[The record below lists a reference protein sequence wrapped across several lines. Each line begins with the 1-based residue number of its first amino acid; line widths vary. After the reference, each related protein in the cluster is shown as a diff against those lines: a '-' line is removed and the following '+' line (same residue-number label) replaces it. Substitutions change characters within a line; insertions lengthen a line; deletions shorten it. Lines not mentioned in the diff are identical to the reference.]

1 MQGHKVIKRQEP
13 IIIKKSFIE
22 SNGSNKNNAIKK
34 VGSILSGDNTS
45 LENTSQDIKN
55 EVKRILLEKG
65 YSIEKIIDI
74 YDQILVKG
82 SIAEGRVGFR
92 GGDVLKVLDKFEKFH
107 GLEEEKKDDQ
117 ETIKI
122 RGMLQSKS
130 TEEVTTF
137 LFDITAKT
145 KEYLEKI
152 KPK

>member
-1 MQGHKVIKRQEP
+1 MQGHKIVKRKEP

-34 VGSILSGDNTS
+34 VGSILSGDSTS

-82 SIAEGRVGFR
+82 SIAEGRVGFK

-152 KPK
+152 KGK